1 MKHSKGHPRLTSR
14 FLGLVVLAALAAGVA
29 VAPVRAAA
37 QQAPATDSSQPV
49 QSAQSSTPDVQAG
62 TSYSE
67 EEKQNRAFLYDGPVV
82 KWTARKLGLPIETT
96 AVIYEIVNFLIIA
109 LAIVVPLLRFLPK
122 FLRGRKDKLAG
133 DLAAARK
140 VTEDANARLSA
151 VEAKLSKL
159 DEEIQRFRAEVEAEA
174 QHDEARIK
182 ASLTEE
188 SKRIVDS
195 AEQEIGVAAAQARR
209 GLRSFAADLAVDQ
222 AARQLNLSAEADSA
236 LIAEFVGDVIRN
248 GGKH

>member
-1 MKHSKGHPRLTSR
+1 
-14 FLGLVVLAALAAGVA
+14 LGLVVLAALAAGVA
-29 VAPVRAAA
+29 VAPMRAAA
-37 QQAPATDSSQPV
+37 QQAPAT
-49 QSAQSSTPDVQAG
+49 QSSTPDVQAG

-67 EEKQNRAFLYDGPVV
+67 EEKQNRAFLYEGPVV
-82 KWTARKLGLPIETT
+82 KWTAQKLGLPIETT

-109 LAIVVPLLRFLPK
+109 LAIVVPLMRFLPK

-159 DEEIQRFRAEVEAEA
+159 DEEIQKFRTEVEAEA

-236 LIAEFVGDVIRN
+236 LIAEFVGDMVRN
-248 GGKH
+248 GVKH

>member
-1 MKHSKGHPRLTSR
+1 
-14 FLGLVVLAALAAGVA
+14 LGLVVLAALAAGVA
-29 VAPVRAAA
+29 VAPMRAAA
-37 QQAPATDSSQPV
+37 QQAPAT
-49 QSAQSSTPDVQAG
+49 QSSTPDVQAG

-67 EEKQNRAFLYDGPVV
+67 EEKQNRAFLYEGPVV
-82 KWTARKLGLPIETT
+82 KWTAQKLGLPIETT

-109 LAIVVPLLRFLPK
+109 LAIVVPLMRFLPK

-159 DEEIQRFRAEVEAEA
+159 DEEIQKFRTEVEAEA

-236 LIAEFVGDVIRN
+236 LIAEFVGDMVRN

>member
-1 MKHSKGHPRLTSR
+1 LKHLKVHTSFTNR

-29 VAPVRAAA
+29 VAPVRATA
-37 QQAPATDSSQPV
+37 QQAPATQTAQP
-49 QSAQSSTPDVQAG
+49 STPDVQAG

-67 EEKQNRAFLYDGPVV
+67 EEKQNRGFLYDGPVV
-82 KWTARKLGLPIETT
+82 KWTAQKLGLPIETT
-96 AVIYEIVNFLIIA
+96 AVIYEIINFLIIA

-140 VTEDANARLSA
+140 VTEDANTRLSA

-159 DEEIQRFRAEVEAEA
+159 DEEIQKFRTEVEAEA

-182 ASLTEE
+182 TSLTEE
-188 SKRIVDS
+188 SKRIVES

-209 GLRSFAADLAVDQ
+209 GMRSFAADLAVDQ
-222 AARQLNLSAEADSA
+222 AARQLNLTAEADSA
-236 LIAEFVGDVIRN
+236 LIAEFVGDIVRS

>member
-1 MKHSKGHPRLTSR
+1 MKHLKVHTRLTRR

-29 VAPVRAAA
+29 VAPMRAAA
-37 QQAPATDSSQPV
+37 QQAPAT
-49 QSAQSSTPDVQAG
+49 QSSTPDVQAG

-67 EEKQNRAFLYDGPVV
+67 EEKQNRAFLYEGPVV
-82 KWTARKLGLPIETT
+82 KWTAQKLGLPIETT

-109 LAIVVPLLRFLPK
+109 LAIVVPLMRFLPK

-159 DEEIQRFRAEVEAEA
+159 DEEIQKFRTEVEAEA

-236 LIAEFVGDVIRN
+236 LIAEFVGDMVRN

>member
-1 MKHSKGHPRLTSR
+1 MKHLKVHTRLTSR

-29 VAPVRAAA
+29 VAPMRADA
-37 QQAPATDSSQPV
+37 QQAPAT
-49 QSAQSSTPDVQAG
+49 QSAQSSTTDVQAG

-82 KWTARKLGLPIETT
+82 KWTAQKLGLPIETT

-159 DEEIQRFRAEVEAEA
+159 DEEIHKFRAEVEAEA
-174 QHDEARIK
+174 QQDEARIK

-236 LIAEFVGDVIRN
+236 LIAEFVGDIVRS
-248 GGKH
+248 GGKN